1 VPYDGDMSAQAKQGD
16 PVQGA
21 VALVCS
27 FLGKKNGGGTARTK
41 SREDLATFLHWMLQ
55 DSRVAPTNPS
65 AEASNRRSRCGVC
78 KVQQRKCMETCAYA
92 PYFAGDKMT

>member
-1 VPYDGDMSAQAKQGD
+1 MEEGCSDDDDTPAEVTQAD
-16 PVQGA
+16 PVHGA
-21 VALVCS
+21 LGLVCS
-27 FLGKKNGGGTARTK
+27 FLGKKNGGGTARTR

-78 KVQQRKCMETCAYA
+78 KV
-92 PYFAGDKMT
+92 